1 MSKLKYIFKDIRN
14 NWILLLFFLAMN
26 TIMLFFVGS
35 LIHLLEHS
43 KVSMD
48 SVLQFQKGF
57 DNAYMILDH
66 TSEQELQEMIDDE
79 EHSINK
85 FQSVFHNL
93 YDEEVPFFT
102 AFGYDMFT
110 ADNGMIV
117 RQQMISENF
126 FDVFAIS
133 ALKGRIFSSEEYKM
147 RKNVIPVIVG
157 YELQDEYKL
166 GEKYEFDN
174 GGDGTTF
181 QGEIVGVLKKNSV
194 FYELSNY
201 QMPLSL
207 DRSYIIPMTQDGID
221 RMSLSDLDMAT
232 TRMVLFGNRDKIQR
246 IFSLSDITS
255 MDLRS
260 VDEQV
265 NSIIEEETTSIER
278 IILITAIIL
287 SLTLV
292 ITWIG
297 FNRLFKKNLTG
308 YFIHIFCGAQK
319 HTIFFRFMTLCFA
332 ILIIAWAIVCCIYQ
346 EPDIALHLLYVVCFL
361 LVVIGIYPMIK
372 VKKEL

>member
-1 MSKLKYIFKDIRN
+1 
-14 NWILLLFFLAMN
+14 
-26 TIMLFFVGS
+26 
-35 LIHLLEHS
+35 
-43 KVSMD
+43 MD

-110 ADNGMIV
+110 ADNGIIV

>member
-110 ADNGMIV
+110 ADNGIIV

>member
-1 MSKLKYIFKDIRN
+1 MSKLKYFFKDIRN

-133 ALKGRIFSSEEYKM
+133 ALKGRLFSSEEYKM

-246 IFSLSDITS
+246 IFSLSDIIS

-319 HTIFFRFMTLCFA
+319 HTILFRFMTLCFA